1 MNNKT
6 IKLWPYDNMYTL
18 YIILRQHYVH
28 NIIHY
33 TYTLHYIGGG
43 GGRQIII
50 VDKMQIYYTNNETN
64 H

>member
-6 IKLWPYDNMYTL
+6 IKLWPYDTV
-18 YIILRQHYVH
+18 YIVHY
-28 NIIHY
+28 I
-33 TYTLHYIGGG
+33 TAALGTQTLHYIAGG

-50 VDKMQIYYTNNETN
+50 VDKMQIYYTNNETS

>member
-6 IKLWPYDNMYTL
+6 IQLFNYDHTTPCIHYTL
-18 YIILRQHYVH
+18 YYG
-28 NIIHY
+28 NII
-33 TYTLHYIGGG
+33 LHYIGGE